1 MEKSALIKLLPGK
14 VLSDIIGPS
23 GNGGLA
29 NVSTLQRESQE
40 GLEEAGKE

>member
-1 MEKSALIKLLPGK
+1 MLPGK

-23 GNGGLA
+23 GNGGGGGCLA

-40 GLEEAGKE
+40 GLEEAGEE